1 MTTIGN
7 QNFGGEQQYKVSVSV
22 TGVVN
27 GAPNTVISMLFDK
40 FNGGDAQA
48 PVVKNRPGGMGT
60 EQTFTGLPSYTDI
73 TVSKVFI
80 VDQDWT
86 NVWAMNQ
93 MVGRGAATITLQ
105 PLDNYGVAYGNPAVY
120 SGRLI
125 AVKPGQ
131 TDSNSSA
138 VRTIELDFAIEQLQA

>member
-7 QNFGGEQQYKVSVSV
+7 SNFGGEQQYKVTASV

-27 GAPNTVISMLFDK
+27 GQSNTVISMDFDK
-40 FNGGDAQA
+40 FSGGDAQA
-48 PVVKNRPGGMGT
+48 PVVKNRPGGMGG
-60 EQTFTGLPSYTDI
+60 EQTFTSLPSYTDI

-80 VDQDWT
+80 VDKDWT

-93 MVGRGAATITLQ
+93 MVGRGAAQITLQ
-105 PLDNYGVAYGNPAVY
+105 PLDNYGVAYGSPVVY
-120 SGRLI
+120 NGRLI

-138 VRTIELDFAIEQLQA
+138 VRTLELDFSIEQLVP